1 MISEAR
7 LHANQRNAQRSTGPR
22 TEAGK
27 LRSRCNAL
35 KHGLT
40 GRGEVLG
47 ADEAA
52 AVERRSAEWADALRP
67 SGEHEHWLA
76 RQAVLASLRIDRCQ
90 ELERARR
97 GMDAA
102 RALACWEED
111 RQRAA
116 EALGA
121 RLSRAPAVV
130 AAELRRSRQGC
141 NWLLVRWRKLEDTLD
156 VLGRW
161 DDAHRSLALDLLGE
175 PAEARE
181 ADLEHLS
188 SAPPDELRAIVAS
201 EITALEDLKAEAMD
215 DLDAA
220 ERALAEAGLPVEEG
234 AEVRRLRHYESAC
247 WRALRWA
254 RQQLRSASPREPGP
268 TTVPGPEDDEPEGDA
283 VALDDIRP
291 VTVVAAPAPLPLPA
305 AAPPRPLAPEG
316 SPEGRPSTAT
326 TISSGP
332 DRRYHDALPPGAPPP
347 NRRARRAL
355 KNRARAR

>member
-268 TTVPGPEDDEPEGDA
+268 TTVPGPEDDELAEFATQAGAGDVSECLRRETFTPWVEAALERGREEGVSGTPTVRIDGEDVSGAQEGTIPGPPELQAA
-283 VALDDIRP
+283 VEA
-291 VTVVAAPAPLPLPA
+291 
-305 AAPPRPLAPEG
+305 
-316 SPEGRPSTAT
+316 
-326 TISSGP
+326 
-332 DRRYHDALPPGAPPP
+332 
-347 NRRARRAL
+347 
-355 KNRARAR
+355 ARAS